1 MILTRKLLHAFYYY
15 LLVTTSVSFFVFIST
30 FNHMHDGNKETAT
43 MAPAFIQLAQI
54 MWGSLLALHA
64 SGLFAIIV
72 FRRSYERLSS
82 AKVTLFTVL
91 MLVVFILPSLYF
103 MLHLIWSSRGDI

>member
-1 MILTRKLLHAFYYY
+1 MFAKKLLSAFYYY

-30 FNHMHDGNKETAT
+30 FNHIHDGNKETAT
-43 MAPAFIQLAQI
+43 MAPAFVKLAQM

-72 FRRSYERLSS
+72 LRRSYGRLSS
-82 AKVTLFTVL
+82 TLIALFTVL
-91 MLVVFILPSLYF
+91 MLAVFILPSLYF
-103 MLHLIWSSRGDI
+103 MLHLLWSSHGDI